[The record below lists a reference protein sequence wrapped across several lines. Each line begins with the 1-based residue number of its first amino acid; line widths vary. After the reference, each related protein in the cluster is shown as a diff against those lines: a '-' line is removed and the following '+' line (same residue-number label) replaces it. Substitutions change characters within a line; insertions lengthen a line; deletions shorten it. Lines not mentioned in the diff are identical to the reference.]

1 MFPTLPHGA
10 DRVLHIIFRVNVQQ
24 ISDYSLLAVPPIP
37 HSYALLSRMH
47 DQRIAHPDSPPTR
60 YEMPLCRELSTLI
73 TTTLDRQREYSYR
86 EHKNALTKSA

>member
-37 HSYALLSRMH
+37 HSYALLPRMH
-47 DQRIAHPDSPPTR
+47 DQHITHSDSPPTGH
-60 YEMPLCRELSTLI
+60 EMPLCIGISILI
-73 TTTLDRQREYSYR
+73 TIILDRQREYSYR
-86 EHKNALTKSA
+86 ERMNALTESA

>member
-37 HSYALLSRMH
+37 HSYALLPRMH

-60 YEMPLCRELSTLI
+60 YEMPLYRELSILI
-73 TTTLDRQREYSYR
+73 TIILDRQREYSYR
-86 EHKNALTKSA
+86 ERINALTESA